1 IRVSPWATPIRLPTV
16 EVLTGATAFGVY
28 EGNLIG
34 VAQGDTL
41 IELRARRMVVAT
53 GTSEHPLVFQDND
66 LPGVMLGSAATRL
79 VRLWGIKPAG
89 RAVVISAHDEGL
101 RVAIDLL
108 DAGVTV
114 AAVAEHRTDLPEGP
128 ELQRLA
134 RAK

>member
-1 IRVSPWATPIRLPTV
+1 DNPALGGHLHGETRIYEDAGEFSGRMGHEIAAELARQLEGRENV
-16 EVLTGATAFGVY
+16 EILTGALAFGVY

-41 IELRARRMVVAT
+41 IELRAERLVVAT
-53 GTSEHPLVFQDND
+53 GASEHPLVFQDND

-101 RVAIDLL
+101 RVA
-108 DAGVTV
+108 
-114 AAVAEHRTDLPEGP
+114 TDL
-128 ELQRLA
+128 
-134 RAK
+134 